1 MSTLQKNNKK
11 SFYETSKPS
20 KYRQRISENLSLL
33 VDKYLANN
41 PEFEEFNCPFCNSG
55 ENNEY
60 FILQGM
66 TYLRCSDCHSI
77 YNSPRPTL
85 ESLNDF
91 YELQPAELVD
101 SEMLPTVK
109 EFRVEKIMK
118 PRWNLLQERLQKNGI
133 TLPVET
139 IMEVGAG
146 IGHFIEVLQTTHSA
160 KNYVAVEPAKACEES
175 LKKLD
180 STEVL
185 CCNLE
190 NVSSSYFET
199 IDLLFLNSVIE
210 HPHSLDVFFQSA
222 RKLLKIGGVISIVDM
237 HSGGM
242 DIELLRGD
250 AQNVN
255 PLFIL
260 QIGSIEG
267 MKRLFER
274 NGFKFIDVFSV
285 GEMDVDIIYEYSSQL
300 DVSHPLFG
308 LSHLLNNGSL
318 RDDLQKLLKKH
329 LATGYNG
336 FLFERV
342 R

>member
-1 MSTLQKNNKK
+1 MRDLKKNKK
-11 SFYETSKPS
+11 SLYETSKPS
-20 KYRQRISENLSLL
+20 KYRQKINENLSLL
-33 VDKYLANN
+33 VDEYLGNN
-41 PEFEEFNCPFCNSG
+41 PTFEEFHCPFCNSDKS
-55 ENNEY
+55 NNY
-60 FILQGM
+60 FELQGM
-66 TYLRCSDCHSI
+66 TYLRCFDCHSI

-85 ESLNDF
+85 KSLNDF

-109 EFRVEKIMK
+109 ELRIEKIMK
-118 PRWNLLQERLQKNGI
+118 PRWKLLQDKLQKNGI
-133 TLPVET
+133 KLPVET
-139 IMEVGAG
+139 ILEVGAG
-146 IGHFIEVLQTTHSA
+146 IGHFIEVLQTTNA
-160 KNYVAVEPAKACEES
+160 ANKYVAVEPSKACEDS
-175 LKKLD
+175 LKKLHR
-180 STEVL
+180 TEVL

-190 NVSSSYFET
+190 SVSSSHSET

-210 HPHSLDVFFQSA
+210 HPHSLDIFFQSA
-222 RKLLKIGGVISIVDM
+222 RKLLKIGGVVSLVDM

-267 MKRLFER
+267 IKRLFER
-274 NGFKFIDVFSV
+274 NGFKFIDVFSI

-300 DVSHPLFG
+300 DVNHPLFG
-308 LSHLLNNGSL
+308 LSHLLSNESI
-318 RDDLQKLLKKH
+318 RDDLQEVLKKH

-342 R
+342 K

>member
-1 MSTLQKNNKK
+1 MRDLKKNKK
-11 SFYETSKPS
+11 SLFETSKPS
-20 KYRQRISENLSLL
+20 KYRQKISKNLNLL
-33 VDKYLANN
+33 VDEFLDNN
-41 PEFEEFNCPFCNSG
+41 PKFEEFHCPFCNSDKS
-55 ENNEY
+55 NKY
-60 FILQGM
+60 FALQDM
-66 TYLRCSDCHSI
+66 IYLRCLDCHSI

-85 ESLNDF
+85 QSLNDF
-91 YELQPAELVD
+91 YELQPAEVVD
-101 SEMLPTVK
+101 NEMLPTVK

-118 PRWNLLQERLQKNGI
+118 PRWKLLQNRLKKNGI
-133 TLPVET
+133 KLPVET

-146 IGHFIEVLQTTHSA
+146 IGHFIEVMQSTNA
-160 KNYVAVEPAKACEES
+160 ANKYVAVEPAKACEDL
-175 LKKLD
+175 LKKLER
-180 STEVL
+180 TEVL

-190 NVSSSYFET
+190 SVSPSNFET

-210 HPHSLDVFFQSA
+210 HPHSLDIFFQSA
-222 RKLLKIGGVISIVDM
+222 RKLLKIGGVLSLVDM

-255 PLFIL
+255 PFFIL

-267 MKRLFER
+267 IKRLFQR
-274 NGFKFIDVFSV
+274 NGFKFIDVFSI

-300 DVSHPLFG
+300 DVNHPLFG
-308 LSHLLNNGSL
+308 LSHFLSNESI
-318 RDDLQKLLKKH
+318 RDDLQELLKKH

-342 R
+342 K